1 MTHAMALLRGEKASI
16 GERLPQLGRS
26 KKTAVEARNFKEAG
40 ALSKE
45 IKGLETRRSEVEAE
59 MDGLMPRL
67 AQLEDAQQ
75 AADAAKQSA
84 QQKLDDAS
92 DGLDAVRLEGLRARA
107 AHLATDTVVIVFAD
121 AAATLEVAEA
131 PHGTSPTTP
140 LRAPRPPI

>member
-59 MDGLMPRL
+59 MDGLMPRP
-67 AQLEDAQQ
+67 
-75 AADAAKQSA
+75 S
-84 QQKLDDAS
+84 S
-92 DGLDAVRLEGLRARA
+92 R
-107 AHLATDTVVIVFAD
+107 
-121 AAATLEVAEA
+121 
-131 PHGTSPTTP
+131 SPITT
-140 LRAPRPPI
+140 